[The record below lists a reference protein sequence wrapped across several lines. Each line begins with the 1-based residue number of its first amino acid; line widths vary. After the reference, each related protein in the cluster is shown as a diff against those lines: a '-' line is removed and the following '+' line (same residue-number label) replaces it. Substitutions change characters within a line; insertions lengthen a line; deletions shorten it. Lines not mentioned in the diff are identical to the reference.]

1 MQDTIF
7 ALSNTN
13 SFRQGWEILLFYV
26 VILEDY

>member
-7 ALSNTN
+7 ALNKGH

-26 VILEDY
+26 VKRL